1 MSDSWPITEEG
12 TVSIRQKADFN
23 LKQLYKTF
31 HDFSQEHKYKFNEK
45 NFTRK
50 DKSDGSEYQIEW
62 VFERKVTQFI
72 KFKIDVEIWSL
83 RTTEEKEMF
92 KGDLEMNFNAVME
105 MDYEHKWEKNNFTK
119 LLRKIYIYYI
129 KKPYFLKYAGKLWT
143 EIYDLHARSKATLN
157 QFTP

>member
-83 RTTEEKEMF
+83 RT
-92 KGDLEMNFNAVME
+92 
-105 MDYEHKWEKNNFTK
+105 
-119 LLRKIYIYYI
+119 
-129 KKPYFLKYAGKLWT
+129 KKRIL
-143 EIYDLHARSKATLN
+143 I
-157 QFTP
+157 